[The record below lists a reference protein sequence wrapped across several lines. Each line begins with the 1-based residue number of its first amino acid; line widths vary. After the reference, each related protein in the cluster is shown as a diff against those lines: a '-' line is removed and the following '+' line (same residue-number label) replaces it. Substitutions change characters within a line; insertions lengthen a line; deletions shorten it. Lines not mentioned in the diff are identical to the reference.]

1 MQYAIIERT
10 GTLTIRFGVA
20 ETGPLPSRRYNVT
33 EDYHK
38 IPRVFEPREGHLK
51 IQDGKQTSITFY
63 GPRILKGGRLSETE
77 RFVATWTHDTIGQ
90 APEWVRTIWHEA
102 GA

>member
-1 MQYAIIERT
+1 MEYAIIEQT
-10 GTLTIRFGVA
+10 GTLTIRFGVTEA
-20 ETGPLPSRRYNVT
+20 GALPSRRYNMEET
-33 EDYHK
+33 YHK

-51 IQDGKQTSITFY
+51 IVNGKRTAITFY
-63 GPRILKGGRLSETE
+63 GPRVLKGGRLSETE
-77 RFVATWTHDTIGQ
+77 RFVSTWTHDTIHE